1 MYLLKS
7 RKIQAI
13 LGLMTFLMLLALIF
27 APNKEKVVKKEVV
40 QEKKVV
46 EKIVEKKPVV
56 EKKPAVIQA
65 RGSLTF
71 GNSIDRT
78 EKKAKTAE
86 DNLGN
91 VTVLK
96 NYSTDNIENTPDSLA
111 KKITDDRLVEWQ
123 PKLRYSNLG
132 GVLLPAIDLSEDQS
146 VLAIVELFGGKDNF
160 YGSKIIFIN
169 TYNWRV
175 LKIKSF
181 VDKKISN
188 IKFLGNSN
196 KMILTC
202 ENQSIRETNQTEIIS
217 YNIINDIM
225 QSLSIK
231 DEIID
236 FCTSNNGRQIFLT
249 TTGKELYTIHSTD
262 LSFQIKDIFS
272 ANAKLAVPLQSN
284 DLLAVGDKVIKLLN
298 PFTNSTRL
306 TYKLPDNFKVQNISF
321 INNNNF
327 SLIVT
332 GKNGRSIF
340 YKESVE
346 NKALS
351 DLATGKVID
360 ASLLLST
367 DKDAEPVKVIIVEE
381 IKNKKLSI
389 YSYSELVKID
399 ELIPDKIKEKARKK
413 IKHGNALFIEYL
425 KHSKNIVVMDKFGTL
440 YILYKDG
447 RRWKKKV
454 ILSQLK

>member
-13 LGLMTFLMLLALIF
+13 LGLMIFLMLLALIF

-56 EKKPAVIQA
+56 EKKPPVIKA

-96 NYSTDNIENTPDSLA
+96 NYSTDNVENTPDSLA
-111 KKITDDRLVEWQ
+111 TKITDDRLVEWQ

-132 GVLLPAIDLSEDQS
+132 GVLLPTIDLSEDQS

-160 YGSKIIFIN
+160 YGSKIVFIN

-217 YNIINDIM
+217 YNIINDITK
-225 QSLSIK
+225 SLSIK
-231 DEIID
+231 DKIID
-236 FCTSNNGRQIFLT
+236 FCTSNNGKQIFLT
-249 TTGKELYTIHSTD
+249 TSGKELYTIHSTD
-262 LSFQIKDIFS
+262 LSFQIKDILS

-306 TYKLPDNFKVQNISF
+306 TYKLPDNFEVQNISF

-332 GKNGRSIF
+332 GKNGKSIF
-340 YKESVE
+340 YKENVE
-346 NKALS
+346 NKSLS